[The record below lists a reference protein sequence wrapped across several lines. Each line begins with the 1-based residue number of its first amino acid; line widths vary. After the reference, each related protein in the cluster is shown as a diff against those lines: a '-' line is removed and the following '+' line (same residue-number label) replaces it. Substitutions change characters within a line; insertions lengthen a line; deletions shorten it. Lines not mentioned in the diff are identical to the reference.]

1 MATII
6 RTKSDIFLKYLFGQA
21 CNEDLL
27 IDFINSVFDDVGQTR
42 VLSAKVQN
50 PFNIKQCKNDKDSIL
65 DIKCE
70 TDKNE
75 IINIEMQLI
84 GSADYSKRALYYWA
98 KCYSA
103 QLNESEVYGLLKPV
117 ISIHLLDFNLFEFD
131 ENHKKAKVLTDNK
144 MHHCFGIFEQQNKD
158 LCFSKDF
165 QMHIIEMPK
174 LSEQLENNKS
184 LVSWIDFFKNI

>member
-75 IINIEMQLI
+75 IINIEIKAPKVEGTEIVRKCIEAVKAHGLFDKLLI
-84 GSADYSKRALYYWA
+84 SSFSPEILVEA
-98 KCYSA
+98 KK
-103 QLNESEVYGLLKPV
+103 E
-117 ISIHLLDFNLFEFD
+117 
-131 ENHKKAKVLTDNK
+131 HKNAIGDTGYICPYVK
-144 MHHCFGIFEQQNKD
+144 
-158 LCFSKDF
+158 
-165 QMHIIEMPK
+165 
-174 LSEQLENNKS
+174 
-184 LVSWIDFFKNI
+184 